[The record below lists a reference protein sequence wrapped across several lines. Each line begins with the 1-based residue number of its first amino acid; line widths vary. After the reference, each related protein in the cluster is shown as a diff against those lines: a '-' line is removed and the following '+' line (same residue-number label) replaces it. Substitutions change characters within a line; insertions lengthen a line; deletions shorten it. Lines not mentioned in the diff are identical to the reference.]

1 MSDNLPVNSDAT
13 DVAAIMS
20 AMPPHN
26 DVVSILGVM
35 IPIIAIVMGLGLGM
49 LKSCGWTSARN
60 AKSSRLHHAERMAAI
75 EKGIELPPLPPE
87 FFGSETKSLPAEVLR
102 EELKGRH
109 VGLTYLRSGLIWLLV
124 GIAISVALYTNHDG
138 GRSSAAWWGGIPIAF
153 GLSKLLFY
161 FIANRMNAG
170 ADAPGS
176 PSKPKE

>member
-1 MSDNLPVNSDAT
+1 MDSDSFPNS
-13 DVAAIMS
+13 
-20 AMPPHN
+20 
-26 DVVSILGVM
+26 VVPILGVM
-35 IPIIAIVMGLGLGM
+35 IPIIAIVLGLGLGM
-49 LKSCGWTSARN
+49 LKLWLDYRKKREILQA
-60 AKSSRLHHAERMAAI
+60 HHAERMAAI
-75 EKGIELPPLPPE
+75 EKGIELPPLPPQ
-87 FFGSETKSLPAEVLR
+87 FYGSETKSLPAEVLR